1 MNQISA
7 LLQTPFSSRTL
18 AEKLDIKKLGRPL
31 PNLNLQQQT
40 KNRCRKFNPE
50 IYNKNKWICG
60 SQEVNAFFCF
70 PCVLFGGDVS
80 WTKTG
85 IRDIGHIWSKI
96 KVHESSKRHMDN
108 VLSFSFLGKVN
119 IQNKLDSQYRQTIIN
134 HNEQVDKNRYVLNL
148 IINCIRFCGA
158 LELAL
163 RGHDETGTSENK
175 GVFRELIQF
184 SAELDKDLK
193 VHLSQSS
200 VFKGI
205 SKTIQNELLETM
217 LQVYHVEVSKEIR
230 KADYVAIIADE
241 TTDVSCNFQL
251 VIVLRYIVDGRPI
264 ERFWNFIKP
273 EGQNAHAIADSIFTQ
288 IDPLISDQPAKLIA
302 QSYDGASVMSGGL
315 NGVQKLI
322 KDKYP
327 NANFIHCYAHQFNL
341 IMSAAASV
349 NRQAR
354 IFFAHLSGICS
365 FFSHSPQRS
374 KVLHDIIEKSL
385 PRVAVTRWNYHSRV
399 VKDVFE
405 NREDLIKV
413 MESIESNE
421 TIKLPSTIEKAGAYK
436 QRLKDS
442 DFIFWLTFFYK
453 IMPHVDIIFSQLQKR
468 ITDPVKVKQDIQNFE
483 EVIQKIRDNIDEIL
497 VVNETNSKRDE
508 SLPSKRQRIG
518 EDCRKRDALE
528 VCDAILSEIKARFQF
543 TGHLTAT
550 NLFAVKCFDKYIKSF
565 PDQYLDEMTN
575 IYSFLD
581 KRKLKGELQVFYARP
596 ELRPVSGAVPF
607 LSLILEDDL
616 CDTFEE
622 TIKILK
628 LLITMPVST
637 SEAERCFSMLKRIKT
652 FLRNTMKEERLSAL
666 GMLSCEKSF
675 VNKIEGFN
683 AKVIDLFA
691 SKKERRMD
699 FQYRSY

>member
-1 MNQISA
+1 
-7 LLQTPFSSRTL
+7 
-18 AEKLDIKKLGRPL
+18 
-31 PNLNLQQQT
+31 
-40 KNRCRKFNPE
+40 
-50 IYNKNKWICG
+50 
-60 SQEVNAFFCF
+60 
-70 PCVLFGGDVS
+70 
-80 WTKTG
+80 
-85 IRDIGHIWSKI
+85 
-96 KVHESSKRHMDN
+96 MDN
-108 VLSFSFLGKVN
+108 VLSLSFLGKTN
-119 IQNKLDSQYRQTIIN
+119 IQSKLDTQYRQTITS
-134 HNEQVDKNRYVLNL
+134 HNKQVDKNRYVLNL

-163 RGHDETGTSENK
+163 RGHDETETSENK

-205 SKTIQNELLETM
+205 SKTIQNELLECM
-217 LQVYHVEVSKEIR
+217 LQVYHEEVRKEIQ
-230 KADYVAIIADE
+230 KVDYVAIIADE

-251 VIVLRYIVDGRPI
+251 VTVLRYIVAGQPV
-264 ERFWNFIKP
+264 ERFWNFINP
-273 EGQNAHAIADSIFTQ
+273 EGQNAHAIADCILRE
-288 IDPLISDQPAKLIA
+288 IDPLVGDQPGKLIA

-341 IMSAAASV
+341 IMSTAASV

-354 IFFAHLSGICS
+354 IFFAHLSGICA
-365 FFSHSPQRS
+365 FFSNSPQRS
-374 KVLHDIIEKSL
+374 KVLHEIVEKSL
-385 PRVAVTRWNYHSRV
+385 PRVSLTRWNYHSRV
-399 VKDVFE
+399 VKDVHE
-405 NREDLIKV
+405 NREDIIKV

-421 TIKLPSTIEKAGAYK
+421 NIKLPSTIEKAGAYK
-436 QRLKDS
+436 ERLKDNN
-442 DFIFWLTFFYK
+442 FIFWLTFFNN
-453 IMPHVDIIFSQLQKR
+453 IMPHVDIIFNQLQKR
-468 ITDPVKVKQDIQNFE
+468 ITDPIKVKQDIQNFE
-483 EVIQKIRDNIDEIL
+483 EVIQRIRDNIDSVMNEI
-497 VVNETNSKRDE
+497 NFERDE
-508 SLPSKRQRIG
+508 TLLPKRPRIG
-518 EDCRKRDALE
+518 DDCRKRDALE
-528 VCDAILSEIKARFQF
+528 VCDAILSQIKTRFQF

-550 NLFAVKCFDKYIKSF
+550 NLFTVKNFDKYLKHF
-565 PDQYLDEMTN
+565 PDNYLNEMTD

-581 KRKLKGELQVFYARP
+581 QRKLKGELQVFYARP
-596 ELRPVSGAVPF
+596 ELRAVSGAVPF

-637 SEAERCFSMLKRIKT
+637 SEAERCFSMLKRVKT

-666 GMLSCEKSF
+666 GMLSCGKSF
-675 VNKIEGFN
+675 VNKIESFN
-683 AKVIDLFA
+683 TKVIDLF
-691 SKKERRMD
+691 SNMKERRMD